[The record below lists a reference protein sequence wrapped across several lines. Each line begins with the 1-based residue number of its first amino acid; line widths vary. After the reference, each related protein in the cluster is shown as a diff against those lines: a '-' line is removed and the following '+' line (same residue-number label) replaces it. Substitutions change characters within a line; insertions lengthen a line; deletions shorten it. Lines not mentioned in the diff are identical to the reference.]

1 MHGFA
6 SLPVLE
12 LYGSQA
18 VSQPFVEG
26 SQHLRRLRKTKVSLP
41 TQQVWPELLDF
52 FSHTAPARTTSQF
65 PDPLFERR
73 HGFIRHPTF
82 DLASFGYPQTVAK
95 ELTTKHTCYCTLGLI
110 DRQAQSGIQPSQ

>member
-1 MHGFA
+1 VHGFA

-12 LYGSQA
+12 LYRSQA

-41 TQQVWPELLDF
+41 AQQVRPELLDYF
-52 FSHTAPARTTSQF
+52 GHAASARTTGQF
-65 PDPLFERR
+65 PEPLFERC

-82 DLASFGYPQTVAK
+82 DLASFGYPK
-95 ELTTKHTCYCTLGLI
+95 L
-110 DRQAQSGIQPSQ
+110 